1 MNKLPII
8 LIIALFYS
16 IFAEELTI
24 PIHKDT
30 GYYWI
35 SSKRP
40 SEVPPP
46 NYGVHQQP
54 DNYTVVYQVHV
65 EVAYLLS
72 SYDLSQLQGKQIIK
86 AEFDVSKLLY
96 STNYAQTFPDAEYH
110 FPINQINDY
119 PVELVDTAN
128 QYLTKNER
136 IGFVRVKC
144 STLESV
150 QALDVTQVV
159 KGLLSNNEDKLHL
172 LINGAKIHQPIEGGF
187 DEGIGA
193 PSGFKFA
200 SKQRNPYSTFLKV
213 QVSDSSSE
221 PEVTT
226 TQAPATTKAPA
237 QNESGENMAKEEQ
250 ANSAASVV
258 AGAVGVAAVAAAIL

>member
-1 MNKLPII
+1 MNRLPII
-8 LIIALFYS
+8 LIIALFYHA
-16 IFAEELTI
+16 FADEITI
-24 PIHKDT
+24 PIHKDV

-35 SSKRP
+35 SSKYQM
-40 SEVPPP
+40 ETKPP
-46 NYGVHQQP
+46 NYGFHQQP

-65 EVAYLLS
+65 ESAFLLS

-96 STNYAQTFPDAEYH
+96 STNYAQTIPDAEYH
-110 FPINQINDY
+110 FPINQVNDY
-119 PVELVDTAN
+119 PVDLVDTSF

-159 KGLLSNNEDKLHL
+159 KGLLSNNQDKLHL
-172 LINGAKIHQPIEGGF
+172 LINGAKIHIPIEGGF
-187 DEGIGA
+187 DQGAAA
-193 PSGFKFA
+193 PSAFKFA
-200 SKQRNPYSTFLKV
+200 SRQRNPYSTFLKI

-221 PEVTT
+221 PEITT

-237 QNESGENMAKEEQ
+237 QNESGENLAKEEQ
-250 ANSAASVV
+250 ANSATSVV